1 MLSAAKGKSPLLV
14 FISFTRFSTNSSTIF
29 KSANLEAMILGK
41 QGTLLRFTLI
51 HFDELQRP
59 QEAGKPR
66 RLFSYAIFDLS
77 YDFFFHLSGITS
89 KSRSLYPSTVYLCLT
104 ALLRVLRF
112 NRAVTGIR

>member
-14 FISFTRFSTNSSTIF
+14 FISFTRFSTNSSSIF
-29 KSANLEAMILGK
+29 KSANLEVMILGK

-66 RLFSYAIFDLS
+66 RLFSYAILDLS
-77 YDFFFHLSGITS
+77 YDFFPFVRENVEITLFVSFDSLSLFDSFVKGPKI
-89 KSRSLYPSTVYLCLT
+89 
-104 ALLRVLRF
+104 
-112 NRAVTGIR
+112 

>member
-1 MLSAAKGKSPLLV
+1 MLSAAKRKSPLLV

-29 KSANLEAMILGK
+29 KWANLEAMILGK

-89 KSRSLYPSTVYLCLT
+89 KSGEHIDLSFWTIYV
-104 ALLRVLRF
+104 LLKYVVKHTRDER
-112 NRAVTGIR
+112 

>member
-14 FISFTRFSTNSSTIF
+14 FISFTRSSTNSSTVF

-66 RLFSYAIFDLS
+66 RLFSYAILDLS
-77 YDFFFHLSGITS
+77 YDFFFPFVRENVEITLFVS
-89 KSRSLYPSTVYLCLT
+89 FDSPSLFDSFVKGPK
-104 ALLRVLRF
+104 
-112 NRAVTGIR
+112 I

>member
-14 FISFTRFSTNSSTIF
+14 FISFTRSSTNSSTVF

-59 QEAGKPR
+59 QEAGKLR
-66 RLFSYAIFDLS
+66 RLFSYAILDLS
-77 YDFFFHLSGITS
+77 HDFFSICQGKRRNHAVCI
-89 KSRSLYPSTVYLCLT
+89 
-104 ALLRVLRF
+104 LRQPIFV
-112 NRAVTGIR
+112 